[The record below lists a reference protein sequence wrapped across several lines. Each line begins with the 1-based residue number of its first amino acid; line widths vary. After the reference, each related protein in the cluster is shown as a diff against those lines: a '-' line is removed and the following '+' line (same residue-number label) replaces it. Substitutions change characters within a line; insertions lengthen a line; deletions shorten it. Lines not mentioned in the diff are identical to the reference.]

1 MTDTIKTNPHAFC
14 IKADVIG
21 SRDSH
26 QARLLPEIARELNQ
40 RYHETLL
47 TPFIV
52 RAGDEIFGIL
62 ANPDSGFQAYKA
74 LYDQSRVRNVPL
86 YVGLGLGAVDLSASA
101 DSELVN
107 GEAIWLA
114 AEALEAL
121 KRKPA
126 NEILTRQK
134 HSKFRFAIT
143 VSEQPEKNRLFEHFL
158 FYIMSYVTSRTAL
171 QHQAVALKES
181 HPDWDNLRLYHS
193 LEGKQAEIIEPENA
207 IANFSKLLRRG
218 NYQLVR
224 DAEET
229 FLYLLRRCCPVE

>member
-74 LYDQSRVRNVPL
+74 LYDQSRARNVPL

-121 KRKPA
+121 KRKLRHQSNRAAAPGGRPQRIA
-126 NEILTRQK
+126 SRLGQ
-134 HSKFRFAIT
+134 SAP
-143 VSEQPEKNRLFEHFL
+143 VSQFGR
-158 FYIMSYVTSRTAL
+158 
-171 QHQAVALKES
+171 
-181 HPDWDNLRLYHS
+181 
-193 LEGKQAEIIEPENA
+193 
-207 IANFSKLLRRG
+207 
-218 NYQLVR
+218 
-224 DAEET
+224 
-229 FLYLLRRCCPVE
+229 